1 MTAAAEPSFFDL
13 PAEERSAAYEAA
25 ETRYGVDSFW
35 DLDPE
40 DRAAVYDKALNDSW
54 AVTR

>member
-1 MTAAAEPSFFDL
+1 MSAQAEPSFFDL
-13 PAEERSAAYEAA
+13 PAEERAAAYEAA

-54 AVTR
+54 AVPR